1 MKPSR
6 VATMNDTHKNP
17 RAPWWDGYAR
27 SLENMPGPDD
37 KSRDAARARQN
48 TLAKPQGALGRLE
61 DFACWLAAWQGRE
74 KPRLEQVETLIFAGN
89 HGVTAEGVSPFPAS
103 VTAQMVENFE
113 GGGAAIC
120 QLTDAYGANL
130 RVIAIDL
137 DSPTA
142 NFALAPAMSR
152 SECAAAMARGAD
164 AVRNNADLLL
174 LGEMGIGNT
183 TSAAALCCALLGGAP
198 DAWTGP
204 GTGLDPEGVSH
215 KAKVIARAIDL
226 HGPVCAHPF
235 EALRRLGGRE
245 LAAIAGA
252 ILEARSRRIP
262 VLLDGY
268 VCCAAA
274 LVLEKAKPGA
284 LDHCLAGHVSAEP
297 AHTRLL
303 EHLAMDPVADLG
315 MRLGEG
321 TGAAIA
327 LGILRGAVAAHNGMA
342 TFDAAGVD
350 NRG

>member
-1 MKPSR
+1 
-6 VATMNDTHKNP
+6 MNDTRKTP
-17 RAPWWDGYAR
+17 KTPWWDGYAR
-27 SLENMPGPDD
+27 ILETLPGPDD
-37 KSRDAARARQN
+37 ESLAAARAHQD
-48 TLAKPQGALGRLE
+48 TLTKPRGALGRLE

-74 KPRLEQVETLIFAGN
+74 KPNLDHVEALIFAGN
-89 HGVTAEGVSPFPAS
+89 HGVTAEGISPFPPS

-120 QLTDAYGANL
+120 QLTKAYGANL
-130 RVIAIDL
+130 RILALDL

-142 NFALAPAMSR
+142 NLMLEPAMSAD
-152 SECAAAMARGAD
+152 ECLAAMARGAA
-164 AVRNNADLLL
+164 AVGDNADLLL

-198 DAWTGP
+198 DIWAGP
-204 GTGLDPEGVSH
+204 GTGLDAKGVSH
-215 KAKVIARAIDL
+215 KAEVVARAIDL
-226 HGPVCAHPF
+226 HGPHCGHPF

-252 ILEARSRRIP
+252 VLEARSRRIP

-274 LVLEKAKPGA
+274 LPLAIARPGA
-284 LDHCLAGHVSAEP
+284 LDHCLAGHVSGEP
-297 AHTRLL
+297 AHARLL
-303 EHLAMDPVADLG
+303 ENIAMEPIVDLG

-327 LGILRGAVAAHNGMA
+327 LGILRGALAAHNGMA
-342 TFDAAGVD
+342 TFDAAGID
-350 NRG
+350 NWD